1 MVLLVFFLSDNVF
14 CLFLLVIYIFAGFEV
29 LCSQSYFTSLQ
40 DQAYIRCS
48 LLVSSLSSWKCA
60 LFEQLSPLANEV

>member
-1 MVLLVFFLSDNVF
+1 MSAYAFGS
-14 CLFLLVIYIFAGFEV
+14 FLLIIIIFAGFEV
-29 LCSQSYFTSLQ
+29 LCLLSYFTSLQ